1 MKSRTANEELIVVV
15 GTNLQGYDNAQL
27 AEREQLAQKIEN
39 CGFKVERVS
48 VAWPR
53 DHYTFNDG
61 SYVIKKIHGEPGE
74 GGYFNFGREFVLVS
88 ERVFGHYA
96 PVDLGKIQ
104 REVNLHYPYKKIHI
118 VPTGYDPDEVSV
130 MHGPMWIDH
139 IDLTCL
145 AIPSKRLLFVDE
157 NFYIKQKSR
166 DAFSRISFQEDYQIV
181 FYNSAPKSSFKYF
194 PLNCLVIPCQNG
206 EEVVFANERVPSF
219 LKLLEKHKVN
229 FETVDFKVTPG
240 HIGSIRC
247 CTNLKDETISLEEL
261 IDFSEEEL
269 ENSLESLEV

>member
-1 MKSRTANEELIVVV
+1 MKSQTAKEELIVVV
-15 GTNLQGYDNAQL
+15 GTNLQGYCDAQL
-27 AEREQLAQKIEN
+27 AEREQLAQKIEK

-61 SYVIKKIHGEPGE
+61 SYVIKKIHGKPGE

-88 ERVFGHYA
+88 ERLFGHYS
-96 PVDLGKIQ
+96 PVELGKVK
-104 REVNLHYPYKKIHI
+104 RAVELHYPYKRIHI
-118 VPTGYDPDEVSV
+118 GPTGYDPEEISLLY
-130 MHGPMWIDH
+130 GPDWVDH

-145 AIPSKRLLFVDE
+145 AIPSKRLLFVDR
-157 NFYIKQKSR
+157 NFYERQISR
-166 DAFSRISFQEDYQIV
+166 DFFSGVALQEDYQII
-181 FYNSAPKSSFKYF
+181 FHDSAPRTSIRYF

-206 EEVVFANERVPSF
+206 EEVVFANKRVPSF

-240 HIGSIRC
+240 HTGSIRC

-261 IDFSEEEL
+261 IDFDE
-269 ENSLESLEV
+269 